1 MSRGVII
8 EESKRILFES
18 DNKRN
23 KLIISD
29 ILYDILVV
37 LVRLP
42 NRESKSLLGHTSTKK
57 LQKITR
63 HTIIEVIK

>member
-1 MSRGVII
+1 MNRGVIV
-8 EESKRILFES
+8 EESKRIFSIFES

-29 ILYDILVV
+29 ILYDVLVV
-37 LVRLP
+37 LMGLP
-42 NRESKSLLGHTSTKK
+42 NRESKGYTSTKK

-63 HTIIEVIK
+63 HTSHQ